1 MRKTLRNSVRIV
13 IATGAIG
20 VLLLAAGAA
29 VAAPGG
35 KAGGSAGGNG
45 WPVAGGDRQDTR
57 YAASERRI
65 SALNVHT
72 LAPEWVF
79 TTEGDVT
86 ATPAVDATRVYVPD
100 WEGNLYAV
108 DRATGEQVWATEIGS
123 YTGLAGDLAIAT
135 PAVTDSALV
144 FGDVGPFGL
153 GGGAVMAVDKS
164 TGELLWKT
172 QVEDHAAATITQS
185 ATVFDGVVYV
195 GTDSTEDFLAAALPG
210 YDCCSFR
217 GSLAALDLATGA
229 MLWKTFFAPE
239 GYPGVALVGDSPAID
254 AKRKSVY
261 VATGSNYD
269 LPDFVLDC
277 VAAAGSDENAQRAC
291 MDPADHFDSI
301 VAVDLQTGRITWVT
315 RTQPYDAWNFACIPG
330 LGNAENCP
338 EPAGRGYDFAQAP
351 MLATAK
357 TSRTRNIEFV
367 GAGQESGKFWAL
379 DPASGQIRWVSQAGP
394 GGTFGG
400 LGQGSATD
408 GSRVYTAN
416 ANSNLI
422 DYLGSTDGVWSALDA
437 VTGEVRWQTRPPH
450 GGSTLGPVTAAN
462 GVVFGCA
469 LDPQGY
475 MYAMDAAT
483 GVVLW
488 EFASGGS
495 CVSGAAISNGN
506 VYWGSGY
513 RDLGVGSG
521 FTTQNNKLYAFG
533 LN

>member
-1 MRKTLRNSVRIV
+1 MRKTSRNSVRV
-13 IATGAIG
+13 VVAAGAVG
-20 VLLLAAGAA
+20 ALLFAGGAA

-35 KAGGSAGGNG
+35 NAGGNAGGNG

-57 YAASERRI
+57 YAASERKI
-65 SALNVHT
+65 SATNVDT

-100 WEGNLYAV
+100 WDGNLYAV
-108 DRATGEQVWATEIGS
+108 DRATGQQAWAAEIGS
-123 YTGLAGDLAIAT
+123 YTGIPNDLAVAT

-164 TGELLWKT
+164 TGELLWRT
-172 QVEDHAAATITQS
+172 QVETHFAATITQS

-195 GTDSTEDFLAAALPG
+195 GTDSTEDLLAGVIPN

-217 GSLAALDLATGA
+217 GSLVALDLATGA
-229 MLWKTFFAPE
+229 ILWKTYLTPD
-239 GYPGVALVGDSPAID
+239 GYPGVAVLGGSPAID

-261 VATGSNYD
+261 VTTGSNYD
-269 LPDFVLDC
+269 LPDDVLAC
-277 VAAAGSDENAQRAC
+277 VEAAGSDENAQRAC

-301 VAVDLQTGRITWVT
+301 MAIDLQTGGIKWVT
-315 RTQPYDAWNFACIPG
+315 RTLPFDAWNFACIPG
-330 LGNAENCP
+330 LGNPDDCP
-338 EPAGRGYDFAQAP
+338 EPAGPGYDFAQAP

-357 TSRTRNIEFV
+357 TSRGKNTEFV

-379 DPASGQIRWVSQAGP
+379 DPGTGQIRWVSEAGP

-416 ANSNLI
+416 ANSNQI
-422 DYLGSTDGVWSALDA
+422 DYFGSTDGVWSALDA
-437 VTGEVRWQTRPPH
+437 VTGAILWQTRPTH
-450 GGSTLGPVTAAN
+450 GGSTSGPVTTAN

-495 CVSGAAISNGN
+495 CVSGAAISNGS

-513 RDLGVGSG
+513 RDLGVGAG